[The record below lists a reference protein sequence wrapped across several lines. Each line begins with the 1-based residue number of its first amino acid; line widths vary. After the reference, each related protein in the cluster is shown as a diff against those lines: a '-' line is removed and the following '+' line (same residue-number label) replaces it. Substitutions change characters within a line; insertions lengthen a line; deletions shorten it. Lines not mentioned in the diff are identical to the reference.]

1 MEIDRD
7 KQDDKILENTV
18 IEQNQQKVEI
28 MVKDFMQMLIGMK
41 EDNEELIRN
50 RKENM
55 EDKERR

>member
-7 KQDDKILENTV
+7 IQDDKILKNTV